1 MAKTKKIIEGAGKLI
16 DAAGNAIQDSSV
28 VKKAESAFGSADPSE
43 VAKYR
48 GKSRQMEISNSAAN
62 EAEAGDAITTGAVP
76 HPEAAA
82 KKVEDLEFEG
92 DNKVPGQKADDAAEA
107 ATKAEAPKAE
117 AAAEAAKTETAAAK
131 PARKKNVNKNYYKSE
146 PGVVGQSMV
155 KSGEGWTDAAKHME
169 LGVFKDALPNIK
181 TALTSQL
188 KEAGLPMNAEGL
200 MKHMT
205 ETWGASE
212 KHAKALITSLKKNDP
227 KLFQET
233 VEAVAKEEAAVG
245 KPGWATKL
253 KALIPGAKTASAAG
267 GATVA

>member
-1 MAKTKKIIEGAGKLI
+1 MAKAKKIIEGAEALI
-16 DAAGNAIQDSSV
+16 DAGKTAVKEIDLSSIAD
-28 VKKAESAFGSADPSE
+28 VKKTLREPDLGILQKNKTALES
-43 VAKYR
+43 
-48 GKSRQMEISNSAAN
+48 
-62 EAEAGDAITTGAVP
+62 EAGDAITTGAVP

-92 DNKVPGQKADDAAEA
+92 DIKVPGQKADDAAEA

-117 AAAEAAKTETAAAK
+117 AVTDVAKAEAPVEKAK
-131 PARKKNVNKNYYKSE
+131 RKKNVNKNFMKSE
-146 PGVVGQSMV
+146 PGLVGQSMV
-155 KSGEGWTDAAKHME
+155 KSGKGWTDASKHME
-169 LGVFKDALPNIK
+169 GGVFKDALPNIK

-267 GATVA
+267 GAAAA